1 MSIRRLLLNLRLLT
15 CLMFVAYALVC
26 ASFVPLGV
34 ATLRR
39 IGPKKVVLLHENTAT
54 IAADLRA
61 KAWVTDFNWL
71 TVSCCC
77 VAAILTATWSWSIAT
92 HAAEQ
97 GMHRPRLRRAA
108 YGWLI
113 PFGCWV
119 IGFQEVLRVSR
130 ARELDFRLVRR
141 WQIVFFVASVF
152 GLLSRGGEDS
162 ADHSEILGVLRGQGW
177 MRLADAVVFAVA
189 AGFAAVAVR
198 DINRSFL
205 PRPKAVIGTASSAPT
220 ER

>member
-1 MSIRRLLLNLRLLT
+1 MSIRRLLLRLRLVT
-15 CLMFVAYALVC
+15 SLMFIAYALVC

-39 IGPKKVVLLHENTAT
+39 IGPKKVSLLHENTAT

-61 KAWVTDFNWL
+61 KAWVTDCNWL
-71 TVSCCC
+71 TFSCFC
-77 VAAILTATWSWSIAT
+77 VAAVLTATWSWSIAVR
-92 HAAEQ
+92 AAEN

-130 ARELDFRLVRR
+130 ARNLDFRLVRR
-141 WQIVFFVASVF
+141 WQVLFFAASVF
-152 GLLSRGGEDS
+152 GLFSRGGEDS
-162 ADHSEILGVLRGQGW
+162 ADHTEILTVLRGQGW
-177 MRLADAVVFAVA
+177 MRLADTVVFAVA

-205 PRPKAVIGTASSAPT
+205 PHPKAVSGATSSAPT